1 MAKIANVSLSNSF
14 DTWRDRSNQAFDR
27 LSQFAINNSALYAN
41 TITANVA
48 FSSLGTASITGL
60 LTASGRATI
69 GTNLAV
75 SGNTSTNK
83 LSVTSNISA
92 SSANASFNIV
102 TVGSSLTSS
111 GNTTLGNSAS
121 DITNL
126 NGSVTLNHSGVVT
139 KNFTVSGNSFVTG
152 VSHKNQTTEYVTV
165 SATAATGNVNFDV
178 LTQGTLYYT
187 TNASANWTVN
197 IRGNSGIALNSVL
210 QTGRQ
215 IELTFLVPQG
225 SSAYYQTG
233 IGIDSTT
240 ITPIWEGGSAP
251 SSGNVDSVEKYTYK
265 IIKTASATFT
275 VLASRTQ
282 YA

>member
-83 LSVTSNISA
+83 LSVTSNIAA
-92 SSANASFNIV
+92 SSANASFNII

-111 GNTTLGNSAS
+111 GNTALGTASDDVLDINGEVTMNHSAS
-121 DITNL
+121 
-126 NGSVTLNHSGVVT
+126 VA
-139 KNFTVSGNSFVTG
+139 KNFTVTGNTSITG
-152 VSHKNQTTEYVTV
+152 LLHNNQNTKLVTV
-165 SATAATGNVNFDV
+165 SATAAAGSLNFDV
-178 LTQGTLYYT
+178 LTQATLYYT
-187 TNASANWTVN
+187 SSASANWSLNV
-197 IRGNSGIALNSVL
+197 RGDGSTSLNDIL
-210 QTGRQ
+210 DTGRQ
-215 IELTFLVPQG
+215 IEITFLVTQG
-225 SSAYYQTG
+225 ASAYYHTAMS
-233 IGIDSTT
+233 IDGSAV
-240 ITPIWEGGSAP
+240 TPKWAGGSAP
-251 SSGNVDSVEKYTYK
+251 SSGNANSIEKYVFN
-265 IIKTASATFT
+265 IIKTASSTYT

-282 YA
+282 QA